1 MLTRQELEE
10 LLRLQATAYDL
21 LMWLA
26 DAANRDPELLSPDA
40 VRRLSDPDLAPE
52 WLEAQRGK
60 VPEPLLPADPRGWFA
75 NLLSSFFATS
85 FHVRHLEFGG
95 RLVESRVTL
104 GAERPNSKTG
114 LGQCQALAL
123 RHLAMAEKIRITE
136 REAGQ
141 LVRRKSLSEACRLWT
156 YAWELDRRAREKGKG
171 SVVHQLWRA
180 LPKDTR
186 KSLTVEHIWTARE
199 QLLTAA
205 RECCEARAVDDLT
218 HVVATERG

>member
-1 MLTRQELEE
+1 MLTRPELAQ

-26 DAANRDPELLSPDA
+26 DAANRDPELLSPEA

-52 WLEAQRGK
+52 WLEAQRGQL
-60 VPEPLLPADPRGWFA
+60 PEQLLPEDPRGWFA
-75 NLLSSFFATS
+75 NLLCSFFATS
-85 FHVRHLEFGG
+85 FHVRHLEFEG

-104 GAERPNSKTG
+104 GAEHPNSKTG

-123 RHLAMAEKIRITE
+123 RHLATAEKIRITE

-141 LVRRKSLSEACRLWT
+141 LARRKSLSQACLPWT

-180 LPKDTR
+180 LPKNSR
-186 KSLTVEHIWTARE
+186 KSLTVEQIWTARE
-199 QLLTAA
+199 QLITAA
-205 RECCEARAVDDLT
+205 QACCESRVLNDST
-218 HVVATERG
+218 QVIPTEKG